1 MNKLAFA
8 LISGMGAALA
18 IGLLS
23 YAETLQSDLVLLM
36 VPFGATAVLVFGV
49 PESPLAQPR
58 NVIFGH
64 LLTCAI
70 GLYFFH
76 YVGVNPFTL
85 ALASGLAVSAML
97 LTKTTHPPAGAT
109 PLLVMLTGQDWWF
122 LLSPVLTGA
131 VIIVLVGKLIAL
143 MHKRLARQNLQQ
155 SQAALD

>member
-8 LISGMGAALA
+8 LISGLGAALA

-23 YAETLQSDLVLLM
+23 FAETLQSEVVLLM

-49 PESPLAQPR
+49 PDSPLAQPK

-70 GLYFFH
+70 GLYFVHF
-76 YVGVNPFTL
+76 VGVTPLTL
-85 ALASGLAVSAML
+85 ALAAGLAVSGML

-109 PLLVMLTGQDWWF
+109 PLLVMLTGQDWDF
-122 LLSPVLTGA
+122 LISPVLSGA
-131 VIIVLVGKLIAL
+131 LIIVAVGKLIAL
-143 MHKRLARQNLQQ
+143 MHKRLERQQR
-155 SQAALD
+155 AALD